1 MESLAEKQDKTLREE
16 QLAKELHNKLSGETA
31 DKTRQRARAT
41 VEKIIQEKSRRVLHE
56 PQLDTILMVEK
67 AIIDAR
73 EYPERK
79 QLWQSL
85 PRKMQYQTF
94 KRILDYLEA
103 SGQIA
108 FVGTKI
114 IYSGANNSKLK
125 ALIESSI
132 KIR

>member
-1 MESLAEKQDKTLREE
+1 MKSLTETP
-16 QLAKELHNKLSGETA
+16 AKA
-31 DKTRQRARAT
+31 
-41 VEKIIQEKSRRVLHE
+41 LHE

-67 AIIDAR
+67 AIIDAK
-73 EYPERK
+73 EYPTRK

-85 PRKMQYQTF
+85 PKKMQYQTF

-108 FVGTKI
+108 FNTKRI
-114 IYSGANNSKLK
+114 MYTGANNPKLK
-125 ALIESSI
+125 ALIKLSI